1 LKQNSITFSGIGFNL
16 ATKFHLLQ
24 MNHPLDVVFT
34 LDINEWQGTKS
45 LQLKVVDFRLSE

>member
-1 LKQNSITFSGIGFNL
+1 
-16 ATKFHLLQ
+16 